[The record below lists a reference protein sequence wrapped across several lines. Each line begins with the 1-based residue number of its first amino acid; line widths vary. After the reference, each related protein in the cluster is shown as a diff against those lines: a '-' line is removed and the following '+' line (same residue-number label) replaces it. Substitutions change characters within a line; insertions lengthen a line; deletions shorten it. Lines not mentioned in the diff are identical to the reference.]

1 MKASPI
7 LLTVTLLLAG
17 PAYAQGTDAQRAACT
32 PDVWR
37 LCASHI
43 PNVGAITACLR
54 RETPNLSAGCRTVMD
69 STGAPAQRLATPR
82 PVAPRVAER
91 VPVAPRPSLARR
103 AEPRVVVVERRA
115 SPRMTPRRPVVV
127 QATPRRPAYAGPM
140 SRRTVVAHA
149 VPRRHAVRHAPQR
162 YASGLGGLAGLPG
175 LRGNRAALREADYW
189 MRQVGGMMGGMGGG
203 MGGGMSLD
211 SIRDMRVGDLLGMME

>member
-1 MKASPI
+1 MKAPPI
-7 LLTVTLLLAG
+7 LLAVTLLMAG

-54 RETPNLSAGCRTVMD
+54 REKPNLSAGCRTVME

-91 VPVAPRPSLARR
+91 VPVAPRPAYARR
-103 AEPRVVVVERRA
+103 GESRVVVAERRV
-115 SPRMTPRRPVVV
+115 SPRMTPRRPVY
-127 QATPRRPAYAGPM
+127 AEAMPRRPVMAGPM
-140 SRRTVVAHA
+140 SRRTVVHA
-149 VPRRHAVRHAPQR
+149 VPRRYAVRHTPQR
-162 YASGLGGLAGLPG
+162 YAAGVGGFSGLPG
-175 LRGNRAALREADYW
+175 LRGNRAAMREANYW
-189 MRQVGGMMGGMGGG
+189 MRQIGGMMGGMGG
-203 MGGGMSLD
+203 MGGMSLD
-211 SIRDMRVGDLLGMME
+211 SIRDMRVGDLLSMME